1 MTIRRLLLP
10 ALAFAATVGLAAG
23 ARAEMVLSQVI
34 VDLLP
39 DKPPR
44 EDIEVWNDGD
54 ERMYVLAEPFEIRA
68 AGTPAEQRVAVTDP
82 ELAGL
87 LVSPTRLVLEPGER
101 RTIRVAA
108 IGERSATDRVYRVTI
123 KPVAG
128 AVTAESSA
136 LKVFVGYDTL
146 VLVRPEALTGDLES
160 ARSGRTLTLRNAGN
174 TAQELFD
181 GRQCDAAGGDCR
193 ELPAKRLY
201 PGAVWEQQLPFDTPV
216 HYRSSIGPT
225 VRERQF

>member
-1 MTIRRLLLP
+1 MTRRLLLP
-10 ALAFAATVGLAAG
+10 ALALAVAIGLGAA

-39 DKPPR
+39 GKPPR

-54 ERMYVLAEPFEIRA
+54 ERMYVLAEPFEILSP
-68 AGTPAEQRVAVTDP
+68 GTPAEARRPVSDP
-82 ELAGL
+82 EQAGL
-87 LVSPTRLVLEPGER
+87 LVSPLRLVLEPGER
-101 RTIRVAA
+101 RAIRIAA
-108 IGERSATDRVYRVTI
+108 IGARPAADRVYRVTI

-128 AVTAESSA
+128 TVTAEATA

-146 VLVRPEALTGDLES
+146 VLVRPEQITGDVEG
-160 ARSGRTLTLRNAGN
+160 ARSGRSLALRNTGN

-181 GRQCDAAGGDCR
+181 GRQCDAAGNDCR

-201 PGAVWEQQLPFDTPV
+201 PGASWEQQLPFDTPV
-216 HYRSSIGPT
+216 SYRASIGPT
-225 VRERQF
+225 VRTREF

>member
-1 MTIRRLLLP
+1 MIWRKFLIR
-10 ALAFAATVGLAAG
+10 ALALAATVALAAD
-23 ARAEMVLSQVI
+23 AHAEMVLSQVI

-39 DKPPR
+39 GKPPR

-82 ELAGL
+82 ERAGL
-87 LVSPTRLVLEPGER
+87 LVSPLRLVLEPGER
-101 RTIRVAA
+101 RAIRIAA
-108 IGERSATDRVYRVTI
+108 IGARPPADRVYRVTI

-128 AVTAESSA
+128 AVTAEASA

-146 VLVRPEALTGDLES
+146 VLVRPETFAGDLEAS
-160 ARSGRTLTLRNAGN
+160 RSGRTLTLRNTGN
-174 TAQELFD
+174 TAHELFD
-181 GRQCDAAGGDCR
+181 GRQCDAAGGECR

-201 PGAVWEQQLPFDTPV
+201 PGASWQQPLPFDTPV
-216 HYRSSIGPT
+216 SYRSAVGPT
-225 VRERQF
+225 VRDREF

>member
-1 MTIRRLLLP
+1 MILRRLLIR
-10 ALAFAATVGLAAG
+10 ALALAATIALAAD
-23 ARAEMVLSQVI
+23 AHAEMVLSQVI

-39 DKPPR
+39 GKPPR
-44 EDIEVWNDGD
+44 EDIEVWNDGA

-68 AGTPAEQRVAVTDP
+68 AGTAAEQRVAVADP
-82 ELAGL
+82 EQAGL
-87 LVSPTRLVLEPGER
+87 LVSPLRLVLEPGER
-101 RTIRVAA
+101 RAIRIAA
-108 IGERSATDRVYRVTI
+108 IGTRSAADRVYRVTI

-128 AVTAESSA
+128 AVTAEASA

-146 VLVRPEALTGDLES
+146 VLVRPDTFTGDVEGE
-160 ARSGRTLTLRNAGN
+160 RSGRTLTLRNTGN

-201 PGAVWEQQLPFDTPV
+201 PGASWEQALPFDTPV
-216 HYRSSIGPT
+216 SYRSAVGPT
-225 VRERQF
+225 VREREF